1 MTTPAPTPAPTPS
14 KFPTRAVTLL
24 AVGVLAMGGVYAYSV
39 YSNRVPAVTAREQL
53 SKYVAAQSAGAKLA
67 AGYADANGNLV
78 ADAPTDPAKFVNPAE
93 LTFTA
98 VVADDPDKAEALW
111 KPLMEAIAK
120 KTGKK
125 VTYLKTLP
133 GVAGGPAP
141 VPAGE
146 DGTPSNA
153 LNTVEAQMGLLRAG
167 KLHVTA
173 LSTGQVAAAV
183 NAAGFVP
190 LVCPATADGQFT
202 YEAEVIVPA
211 DSPAKSVA
219 DLRGPGKPPF
229 AFTALSSNSGAK
241 APLVAF
247 KREHG
252 MLPGRDYDFV
262 LTGGHDLSI
271 LGVCY
276 GRSQAALRRA
286 GTLAPDAPP
295 ATPDDRY
302 PLACVAGD
310 LLAQMVAAGTV
321 KASQYRT
328 LSKSAS
334 FPPLCFGV
342 PHDLDPKLRQAIE
355 AAFTEFRFEG
365 TPVGERYKAQGR
377 VKFAPVN
384 YLKDWKDVRDID
396 DQLGKLLD

>member
-1 MTTPAPTPAPTPS
+1 MTTPAPTPTTPT
-14 KFPTRAVTLL
+14 KFPVRAVALL
-24 AVGVLAMGGVYAYSV
+24 ALGLAAMAGVYTFSV
-39 YSNRVPAVTAREQL
+39 VTNRVPAVTAREQL
-53 SKYVAAQSAGAKLA
+53 SVYVAAQAQGAKLA
-67 AGYADANGNLV
+67 GGYVDADSNLV
-78 ADAPTDPAKFVNPAE
+78 ADAPSDPAKFVNPAE

-111 KPLMEAIAK
+111 KPLLEAIAK

-125 VTYLKTLP
+125 VTYLKALP
-133 GVAGGPAP
+133 GTALA
-141 VPAGE
+141 PAGDE
-146 DGTPSNA
+146 AQAVASV
-153 LNTVEAQMGLLRAG
+153 TVEAQMDLIRGG

-173 LSTGQVAAAV
+173 FSTGQVAAAV
-183 NAAGFVP
+183 NTAGFVP
-190 LVCPATADGQFT
+190 LVCPATAEGQFT
-202 YEAEVIVPA
+202 YQAEVIVPA
-211 DSPAKSVA
+211 DSAAKSVA
-219 DLRGPGKPPF
+219 GLRGVGKPPF

-252 MLPGRDYDFV
+252 LLPGRDYDFV

-276 GRSQAALRRA
+276 GKSQASQRRA
-286 GTLAPDAPP
+286 GTLASDAPP
-295 ATPDDRY
+295 AAADDRY
-302 PLACVAGD
+302 PRACVAGD

-321 KASQYRT
+321 KSSQYRT

-342 PHDLDPKLRQAIE
+342 PHDLDPKVRQAIE
-355 AAFTEFRFEG
+355 AAFNEFRFEG

-396 DQLGKLLD
+396 AELGNLLD